1 MFCKSM
7 PDKQKLNYIV
17 SNEGK
22 LEFRKIRQ
30 RRGCQYKIVYWMGI
44 EMLEKVK

>member
-1 MFCKSM
+1 M

-17 SNEGK
+17 SIEGK

-30 RRGCQYKIVYWMGI
+30 RRGYQV
-44 EMLEKVK
+44 